1 MSDSRLDYEIQE
13 TNLAPFFFQSYKCL
27 GKYNRPGVCVRAERE
42 MVYINGTSKGERDG
56 GV

>member
-1 MSDSRLDYEIQE
+1 MSDSRLDEIQE

-27 GKYNRPGVCVRAERE
+27 GKYNRPGVCARRERE